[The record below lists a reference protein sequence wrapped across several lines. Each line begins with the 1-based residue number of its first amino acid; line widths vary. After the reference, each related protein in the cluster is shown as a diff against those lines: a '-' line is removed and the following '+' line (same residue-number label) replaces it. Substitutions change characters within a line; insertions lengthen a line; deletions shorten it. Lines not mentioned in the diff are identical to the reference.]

1 VKQSDRTPEDV
12 MNSNVSRTIHSALL
26 ATMLLSTASVAY
38 AGHGRRFKGVS
49 NAYPVQRVIVRER
62 SSAGPAVA
70 ALIGGFIIG
79 SAIASHAQPVV
90 VHEPVYYSHPAVV
103 YRYWDPYAGLWYE
116 SLDECQFRYHHPRL
130 VYVVDVNSGRHIRS
144 LRYHH
149 GEWHRYDG

>member
-1 VKQSDRTPEDV
+1 

-38 AGHGRRFKGVS
+38 AGHRRYKGVS

-62 SSAGPAVA
+62 SSAAPAVA
-70 ALIGGFIIG
+70 ALIGGFILG
-79 SAIASHAQPVV
+79 SAVASSAHPVV

-103 YRYWDPYAGLWYE
+103 YRYWDPYAGIWYD
-116 SLDECQFRYHHPRL
+116 SLDECQFTYHHPRL
-130 VYVVDVNSGRHIRS
+130 VYVVDVNNGRHIRS

-149 GEWHRYDG
+149 GAWHRFDD